1 MRQTDTVKSLVRL
14 IVLAFLSGPAALPTI
29 AALSSFYVFGD
40 GVCSTTDNP
49 QGGFLYYPNTYSNGR
64 VWVQVLA
71 QRQGLPYDASKNK
84 SYFGHYSSFLAADIS
99 QFSAPDASNSLV
111 VVWVNDAD
119 FVWDMLYIYPS
130 LNLAS
135 WQNAIN
141 SSLANHSQ
149 AIAALYAK
157 GVRTL
162 VMPNAVDI
170 TKVPYYGGLASSPGD
185 RNFIRQRVVDFNAGF
200 AAMLNQARSSF
211 PDLKVH
217 SPDFF
222 SLLDDILANAGSYG
236 LVNPG
241 IDALEDPNLTDY
253 SLNGP
258 GAYYV
263 FWDYQDPSA
272 KAQEVM
278 ADVAQQLISPV
289 KISNLTSLNGTN
301 RLTVANIPI
310 GLNGFVDGKT
320 NLVLGNWTQL
330 TNFNSTSPTQAIFVS
345 ASGRQQFYRLRF
357 PFAWSWP

>member
-1 MRQTDTVKSLVRL
+1 MRHTEAVKSLVRL
-14 IVLAFLSGPAALPTI
+14 IVLVFLSGPAVLPTK
-29 AALSSFYVFGD
+29 AAFSSLYVLGD

-49 QGGFLYYPNTYSNGR
+49 QGGPLYYPNTYCNGR

-71 QRQGLPYDASKNK
+71 QRQGLTYDASKNK
-84 SYFGHYSSFLAADIS
+84 SYFGHYSSFLAADVS
-99 QFSAPDASNSLV
+99 QFSAADATNSLFLI
-111 VVWVNDAD
+111 WVNNAD

-130 LNLAS
+130 LNPAA
-135 WQNAIN
+135 WNDAVN

-157 GVRTL
+157 GIRSL
-162 VMPNAVDI
+162 VLPNAVDI
-170 TKVPYYGGLASSPGD
+170 TKVPYYGGLASSPAD
-185 RNFIRQRVVDFNAGF
+185 RSFIRQRVADFNAAF
-200 AAMLNQARSSF
+200 AAMLNQARSSS
-211 PDLKVH
+211 PGLTIYA
-217 SPDFF
+217 PDFF

-236 LVNPG
+236 LINPG

-263 FWDYQDPSA
+263 FWDYQDPTA

-289 KISNLTSLNGTN
+289 KISDLTSLNGSN
-301 RLTVANIPI
+301 RLTVATLPI
-310 GLNGFVDGKT
+310 GLNGFVDGRT
-320 NLVLGNWTQL
+320 NLALGNWTQR
-330 TNFNSTSPTQAIFVS
+330 TNFNSTSATQAIFVP
-345 ASGRQQFYRLRF
+345 ASGPRQFYRLRF